1 MSCLVFL
8 RSLQSVNQDL
18 HGSYYCHAR
27 AFHSFRCAVTAT
39 GAEQKKKISFS
50 RSLTA
55 LNFLLHLPLPRL
67 AFLEGLGGRSVG
79 PMTSVTLLWR
89 LSGMRWPQ
97 NAAELTGTLRTFS
110 AALKQERH
118 GDLLSGPLN
127 KEHLFLSSWPPSL
140 PRKAFRR
147 GGLGAPSL

>member
-1 MSCLVFL
+1 MPEHFTAFNVLL
-8 RSLQSVNQDL
+8 LQLELNK
-18 HGSYYCHAR
+18 
-27 AFHSFRCAVTAT
+27 
-39 GAEQKKKISFS
+39 KKKISFS

-89 LSGMRWPQ
+89 LSGVRWPQ

>member
-1 MSCLVFL
+1 MTPITVVPQHFAAFSVLL
-8 RSLQSVNQDL
+8 LQL
-18 HGSYYCHAR
+18 
-27 AFHSFRCAVTAT
+27 
-39 GAEQKKKISFS
+39 ELKKTPNNSFS

-55 LNFLLHLPLPRL
+55 LTFLLHLPLLRL
-67 AFLEGLGGRSVG
+67 VFLEGLGGCSAG
-79 PMTSVTLLWR
+79 PMTSVTFLWR
-89 LSGMRWPQ
+89 LAGVRRLQ

-118 GDLLSGPLN
+118 GDPLSGPLN

>member
-1 MSCLVFL
+1 MTPITVMPQHFTAFSVLL
-8 RSLQSVNQDL
+8 LQLELN
-18 HGSYYCHAR
+18 
-27 AFHSFRCAVTAT
+27 
-39 GAEQKKKISFS
+39 KKNIKVSFS

-67 AFLEGLGGRSVG
+67 VFLESFGGSIVG

-89 LSGMRWPQ
+89 LAGVRRLQ

-110 AALKQERH
+110 AALKQERL

-127 KEHLFLSSWPPSL
+127 KEHLFLSSWPPPF